1 MNSNHHPNAGDPA
14 GDATRERTMAK
25 KKKEKKF
32 QREKLQKDLQE
43 SAHKIWLA
51 GLGAL
56 SAATE
61 EGSRFFQTLVERG
74 EDVETKGRKSFD
86 KARDEVESQAKK
98 ARRQVES
105 SVDDLWEKV
114 DERLTDAMHRFG
126 VPTREEIH
134 SLTRRVEELNAKI
147 DTLKTGGTGVGERHV
162 YHVATHEDGWKV
174 EIEGSSHPTSVHGTK
189 EEAVNA
195 AKELAKGRIPSQVIV
210 HKKDGK
216 FQNEFSFDAH

>member
-1 MNSNHHPNAGDPA
+1 
-14 GDATRERTMAK
+14 MAK
-25 KKKEKKF
+25 KKEKTF

-51 GLGAL
+51 GLGAV
-56 SAATE
+56 SAASE

-74 EDVETKGRKSFD
+74 EDLESKGRKGFE
-86 KARDEVESQAKK
+86 KARDEVESSAKK
-98 ARRQVES
+98 ARKQVET

-114 DERLTDAMHRFG
+114 DERMTEAMHRFG

-147 DTLKTGGTGVGERHV
+147 DALKGGPVEERKV

-174 EIEGSSHPTSVHGTK
+174 EIEGSSRPTSVHGTK
-189 EEAVNA
+189 DEAVTA
-195 AKELAKGRIPSQVIV
+195 AKELAKGRIPSQVII

-216 FQNEFSFDAH
+216 FQNEFTFDAH